1 MLPKDLL
8 DVRRM
13 RGRIYPRFAKG
24 SKDLLLAE
32 SVIRVFKEGIRKKYG
47 DTLSRLKSLESAE
60 NFRKVRGFANV
71 LERFCT
77 FTSGTHLEP
86 LRIRLALFSKGFVT
100 SEEERLR
107 VLREVAEQFQ
117 TTPAELDAAMF
128 ADREEEMLLESI
140 SDVNAADLMKFY
152 NLSLL
157 QTVLFDALRLT
168 FWTNSNH
175 KEIFR
180 RIKWLGLMYEL
191 REEGGKMLV
200 EITGAASILKMTRK
214 YGTAIAKLLPSVLNA
229 GKWWLRAEILHENR
243 IYLLELDASKAFLF
257 PKFDESVAYDSSLEQ
272 EFAAQLRAINP
283 QFEVIREPSVV
294 KAGTHAFIPDFAVK
308 IGGAMSGAAG
318 VGADGKACASEKREV
333 YIEIVGFWTPE
344 YLRAKVEKVKK
355 AKVPLII
362 IAREDYGTKFEPL
375 EDVILFSKRIPYVE
389 VARKIEEKLRSEAFE
404 LGDADVVNLRE
415 LAERHLV
422 EMRVLEERALQKGYA
437 VVGSYAIRK
446 DVLER
451 VRAEIDAVEMK
462 KLASVSKILKK
473 YGLSTDILAEM
484 GYKICWSGLNFE
496 QAWVKKQI

>member
-86 LRIRLALFSKGFVT
+86 LRVRLALFSKGFVT

-107 VLREVAEQFQ
+107 VLRDVAEQFQ
-117 TTPAELDAAMF
+117 TTPAELDTAMF

-180 RIKWLGLMYEL
+180 RIKWLELMYEL
-191 REEGGKMLV
+191 REKGGKMLV

-229 GKWWLRAEILHENR
+229 RKWWLRAEILHENR

-308 IGGAMSGAAG
+308 IGGAG

-333 YIEIVGFWTPE
+333 YVEIVGFWTPE

-496 QAWVKKQI
+496 QAWVKKQM